1 MHLQHGPIDLI
12 IGADGAR
19 GVAFEAA
26 QARLTTVLS
35 ELMEELPLLRLP
47 VDRTPK
53 GRIAQRMYRAAL
65 PFADGLT
72 TPMISVAGSVAQE
85 VLAAMTRATPL
96 RRAYVNN
103 GGDIALHLAG
113 EATFKIGMAGPAGDG
128 LGSVE
133 ITAGDPV
140 RGIATSGQ
148 QGRSLSLGIADS
160 VTVLAA
166 SASMADAAATQI
178 ANAVD
183 LPGHPCIRRVPA
195 HDVKDDTDLGAAPV
209 VAHVGPLTYAETDA
223 ALAAGQRRAEVLQKA
238 GLIHAAALFLR
249 DQSRTLGQNA
259 LIQTKE
265 IAHA

>member
-1 MHLQHGPIDLI
+1 
-12 IGADGAR
+12 
-19 GVAFEAA
+19 
-26 QARLTTVLS
+26 
-35 ELMEELPLLRLP
+35 
-47 VDRTPK
+47 
-53 GRIAQRMYRAAL
+53 
-65 PFADGLT
+65 
-72 TPMISVAGSVAQE
+72 
-85 VLAAMTRATPL
+85 
-96 RRAYVNN
+96 
-103 GGDIALHLAG
+103 
-113 EATFKIGMAGPAGDG
+113 
-128 LGSVE
+128 
-133 ITAGDPV
+133 
-140 RGIATSGQ
+140 
-148 QGRSLSLGIADS
+148 
-160 VTVLAA
+160 
-166 SASMADAAATQI
+166 MADAAATQI